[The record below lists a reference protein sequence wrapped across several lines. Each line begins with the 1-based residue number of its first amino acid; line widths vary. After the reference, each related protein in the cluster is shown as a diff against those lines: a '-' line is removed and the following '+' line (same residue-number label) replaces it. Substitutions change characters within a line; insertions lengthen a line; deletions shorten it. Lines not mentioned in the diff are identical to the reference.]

1 MLFTSYTNSLIIQ
14 ANFAFSKGDQ
24 TSQMGQM
31 GPKAK
36 RACHLS
42 LNPSPLLYF
51 HYSFPC
57 IPYPLPLTPYP
68 LPPWK
73 SLSQFLYTE
82 VKICYWFPQNRTPMT
97 FLFLCPSERILKSSM
112 SLDSKAA
119 PLFLPTKVRDDKI
132 TISRIIHV

>member
-1 MLFTSYTNSLIIQ
+1 MGPNGPNGPSGLT
-14 ANFAFSKGDQ
+14 GQ
-24 TSQMGQM
+24 TGQISQTGQM

-82 VKICYWFPQNRTPMT
+82 VKFNISF
-97 FLFLCPSERILKSSM
+97 FKIEHLCPSERILKSSM
-112 SLDSKAA
+112 SLHSKAA